1 MSNLNLKG
9 IWIPIEILTDD
20 KLSDKEK
27 IIYAIILYLSKENN
41 YCYCTNKTISE
52 LLNISV
58 TQVSNL
64 ISSLKTKKYIDTKMI
79 YKENTKQV
87 EMRKLIPIQNNDT
100 YLRKVKY
107 PPQENFNP
115 PIKENFK
122 DNKYNNKINNKYNGD
137 NKICKKNM
145 ANFEQRDYSDF
156 NWNSL
161 YANADISV

>member
-1 MSNLNLKG
+1 
-9 IWIPIEILTDD
+9 
-20 KLSDKEK
+20 
-27 IIYAIILYLSKENN
+27 
-41 YCYCTNKTISE
+41 
-52 LLNISV
+52 
-58 TQVSNL
+58 
-64 ISSLKTKKYIDTKMI
+64 
-79 YKENTKQV
+79 
-87 EMRKLIPIQNNDT
+87 MRKLIPIQNNDT
-100 YLRKVKY
+100 YLRKVKS
-107 PPQENFNP
+107 PPQENFNT